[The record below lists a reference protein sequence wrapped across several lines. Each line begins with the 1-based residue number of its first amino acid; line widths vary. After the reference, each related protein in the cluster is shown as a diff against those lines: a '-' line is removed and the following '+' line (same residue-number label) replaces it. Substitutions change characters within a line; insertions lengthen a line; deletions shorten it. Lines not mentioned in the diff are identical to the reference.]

1 MALRKSKKDKAVNMA
16 KPELSA
22 VEKSAMLQPEGKESQ
37 ESKESKG
44 SVAGK
49 ASRGAKIS
57 SVWRLLTS
65 SFSNMGIRGK
75 LFLSVIISVVAI
87 FTIVSVVIY
96 SNAKQVIVLGL
107 NNSLAYEKGNIS
119 VKVNELLQPA
129 SDSVELLN
137 ANGYIRDFIGRVNDA
152 DTLKT
157 TSGYSELIRTLNLIK
172 NSNENLLN
180 VYIGLDAANKLVIQD
195 EFEPPA
201 DYVLKERSWYSVAAK
216 NKRVTVTD
224 PYMDVGTGKMV
235 VSVSTPILDDSGK
248 LIGVAGVDIST
259 EQITQAL
266 SAFNYNGSGYAILID
281 KTGTFIYHPNTD
293 NILLKKMGDL
303 GEDWKAVGDKM
314 VQWGSDVIKTDIDGE
329 NSYVSFSPAVEEQWA
344 VALIV
349 PQQKAEQELRQ
360 FELIFILSIIASI
373 VVMSV
378 LLYFVSNSI
387 LKQIPLLTA
396 AFRQAMTGDLSVRA
410 EVTAKGEIG
419 VLAEGFN
426 DMISSQQSLIQEIM
440 HSSQSISGA
449 VENTENNVFL
459 LDGSITDISGIT
471 EELSAGMQ
479 QTAASMEEMNASTIE
494 IEHAIDGIARK
505 AQEGAEA
512 AREINVRADKLKEG
526 AVESRRQAGH
536 IYGQSEEKLRMAI
549 EQSKSISQI
558 NTLTGAILEIA
569 AQTNLLSLN
578 ASIEAARAGEA
589 GRGFA
594 VVAEEIRKLADNSRE
609 TVTEIQGVTEAV
621 VQAVSNL
628 VEGAESM
635 LRFMDSQVLKDY
647 DALQE
652 TGERYSEDAQY
663 IDELVTD
670 FSATS
675 EELLASIQ
683 NMLTAISETGS
694 ATNEGATGAGIIA
707 VQAEQIIGKSG
718 SIVAEMEEI
727 KHSSAQLLQTVS
739 RFKV

>member
-1 MALRKSKKDKAVNMA
+1 MALKKSKKDKATNIA

-22 VEKSAMLQPEGKESQ
+22 VEESPMLQPEGDGR
-37 ESKESKG
+37 KG
-44 SVAGK
+44 IEGNH
-49 ASRGAKIS
+49 S
-57 SVWRLLTS
+57 SSGWKLLTS
-65 SFSNMGIRGK
+65 SFSNMGIRAK
-75 LFLSVIISVVAI
+75 LFLSVIISVVVI
-87 FTIVSVVIY
+87 FVIVSVVIY
-96 SNAKQVIVLGL
+96 SNAKQIIVDGL
-107 NNSLAYEKGNIS
+107 NNSLTYEKGDIS

-137 ANGYIRDFIGRVNDA
+137 ANAYIRDYITSVNDPETA
-152 DTLKT
+152 KT

-172 NSNENLLN
+172 NNNKNLLN
-180 VYIGLDAANKLVIQD
+180 VYIGLDAANKVITQD

-201 DYVLKERSWYSVAAK
+201 DFVLKERSWYANTAK

-224 PYMDVGTGKMV
+224 PYIDAGSGKMV
-235 VSVSTPILDDSGK
+235 VSVSAPILDDAGK
-248 LIGVAGVDIST
+248 LIGVAGADIST

-266 SAFNYNGSGYAILID
+266 SAFNYNGSGYAVLID
-281 KTGTFIYHPNTD
+281 KTGTFIYHPDTD
-293 NILLKKMGDL
+293 NILLKKMSDL

-314 VQWGSDVIKTDIDGE
+314 VQWGSNVMKTDIDGE
-329 NSYVSFSPAVEEQWA
+329 ASYVSYSPAVENQWS

-349 PQQKAEQELRQ
+349 PEKNAEQELKK

-387 LKQIPLLTA
+387 LKQIPVLTA
-396 AFRQAMTGDLSVRA
+396 AFRKAMTGDLSVRA
-410 EVTAKGEIG
+410 KVTAKGEIG

-426 DMISSQQSLIQEIM
+426 DMISSQQSLIKEIM
-440 HSSQSISGA
+440 RSSQSISGA
-449 VENTENNVFL
+449 VENTEKNVFV

-494 IEHAIDGIARK
+494 FEHAINGIARK
-505 AQEGAEA
+505 AQEGADA

-526 AVESRRQAGH
+526 AVESRRQADH
-536 IYGQSEEKLRMAI
+536 IYGQSEEKLRSAI

-558 NTLTGAILEIA
+558 GALSGAILEIA

-578 ASIEAARAGEA
+578 ASIEAARAGDA
-589 GRGFA
+589 GKGFA

-628 VEGAESM
+628 IEGAENM
-635 LRFMDSQVLKDY
+635 LRFMDRQVLKDY
-647 DALQE
+647 DAMQE
-652 TGERYSEDAQY
+652 TGELYSEDAKY

-683 NMLTAISETGS
+683 SMLTAISETGS
-694 ATNEGATGAGIIA
+694 ATNEGAEGAGVIA

-727 KHSSAQLLQTVS
+727 KISSAQLLQTVS

>member
-1 MALRKSKKDKAVNMA
+1 MALGKSKKDKAQDNV
-16 KPELSA
+16 KQELRA
-22 VEKSAMLQPEGKESQ
+22 VEQTPALQK
-37 ESKESKG
+37 
-44 SVAGK
+44 AGK
-49 ASRGAKIS
+49 RGRGAKLS
-57 SVWRLLTS
+57 SALKSLIS

-87 FTIVSVVIY
+87 FVIVSVVIY
-96 SNAKQVIVLGL
+96 SNAKQIIVDDL
-107 NNSLAYEKGNIS
+107 NHSLTYEKGDIS

-137 ANGYIRDFIGRVNDA
+137 ANAYVRDFIARVNNA
-152 DTLKT
+152 DTIKT
-157 TSGYSELIRTLNLIK
+157 TDGYSELIRTLNLIK
-172 NSNENLLN
+172 GNNKNLLN
-180 VYIGLDAANKLVIQD
+180 VYIGLDGVNKLITQD

-201 DYVLKERSWYSVAAK
+201 DYNMKDRSWYSITAQ

-224 PYMDVGTGKMV
+224 PYIDAGSGKMV
-235 VSVSTPILDDSGK
+235 VTVSSPLLDDSGK
-248 LIGVAGVDIST
+248 LIGVAGADIST

-281 KTGTFIYHPNTD
+281 KTGTFIYHPDTD

-314 VQWGSDVIKTDIDGE
+314 VQWGTNVIRTDIDGKA
-329 NSYVSFSPAVEEQWA
+329 SYVSYSPAVENQWS

-349 PQQKAEQELRQ
+349 PKKDAEKDLKMFQ
-360 FELIFILSIIASI
+360 LIFVLSILASI
-373 VVMSV
+373 IVLSVM
-378 LLYFVSNSI
+378 LYYVSSSI

-396 AFRQAMTGDLSVRA
+396 AFRNAMTGDLSVRA
-410 EVTAKGEIG
+410 KVTAKGEIG
-419 VLAEGFN
+419 VLAQGFN
-426 DMISSQQSLIQEIM
+426 EMISSQQSLIKEIM
-440 HSSQSISGA
+440 RSSQSISGA
-449 VENTENNVFL
+449 VGNTEQNVFV
-459 LDGSITDISGIT
+459 LDGSISDISSIT

-494 IEHAIDGIARK
+494 FEHAIGGIARK

-512 AREINVRADKLKEG
+512 AREINVRADKLKAV
-526 AVESRRQAGH
+526 AVESRRQADEV
-536 IYGQSEEKLRMAI
+536 YGQSEEKLRTAI

-558 NTLTGAILEIA
+558 NALTGAILEIA

-621 VQAVSNL
+621 VRAVSNL

-635 LRFMDSQVLKDY
+635 LHFMDRQVLKDY
-647 DALQE
+647 DSMQE
-652 TGERYSEDAQY
+652 TGERYSEDARY

-683 NMLTAISETGS
+683 SMLTAISETGS
-694 ATNEGATGAGIIA
+694 ATTEGAEGAGIIA